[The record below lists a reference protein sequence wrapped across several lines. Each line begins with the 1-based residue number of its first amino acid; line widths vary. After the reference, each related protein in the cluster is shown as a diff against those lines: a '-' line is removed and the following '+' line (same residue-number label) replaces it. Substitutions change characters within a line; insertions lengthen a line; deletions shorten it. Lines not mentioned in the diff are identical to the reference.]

1 MGDEAIGDPIVPY
14 IAGFKAGFKLVE
26 PTFSQKEDRLRT
38 SVNAPQPELSSVGLG
53 NRSSRC

>member
-1 MGDEAIGDPIVPY
+1 VPY
-14 IAGFKAGFKLVE
+14 IAGFKAGFKIVE

-53 NRSSRC
+53 NRRSRLRANRIEVD